1 MEDSRIGSGAAQM
14 TIRQP
19 LQTDSEKL
27 VDLWLRS
34 VRATHDFLTESD
46 IQTFLPFVREYLSS
60 PETDLWVLCSDVG
73 AVIGFMGMSGSR
85 MEALFIDP
93 EHHRCGGGRRLVEHA
108 KQLHGELTVDVNEQN
123 PGACRFY
130 ESCGFVVEGR
140 SPVDGMGKPFPL
152 LHLRLKSP

>member
-1 MEDSRIGSGAAQM
+1 MA
-14 TIRQP
+14 
-19 LQTDSEKL
+19 L

-46 IQTFLPFVREYLSS
+46 VQTFLPFVREYLSS
-60 PETDLWVLCSDVG
+60 PETDLWVLCSDSDGVM
-73 AVIGFMGMSGSR
+73 GFMGMSGNK

-93 EHHRCGGGRRLVEHA
+93 QYVRRGGGRRLVEHA

-123 PGACRFY
+123 AAACRFY
-130 ESCGFVVEGR
+130 ESCGFVVEGG

-152 LHLRLKSP
+152 LHLRLRSSNPK